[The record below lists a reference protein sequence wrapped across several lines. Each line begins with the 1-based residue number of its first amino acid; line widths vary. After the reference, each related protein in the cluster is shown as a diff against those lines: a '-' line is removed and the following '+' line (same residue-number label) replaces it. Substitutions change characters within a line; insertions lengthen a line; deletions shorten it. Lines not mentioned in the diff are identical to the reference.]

1 MNKTIQLN
9 DSGVLFNREEHTY
22 ELNGKFLS
30 GITEMLQ
37 RQLFPD
43 EFDGVPEEAIQQ
55 AARYGTEVH
64 ESIEQFDSFWTNDG
78 TQEVADYIDICT
90 TNGLIHERSEY
101 TVTDGMNWA
110 SNIDKVFRK
119 SDAVFDIAD
128 VKTYGTMTPEKQ
140 EKARWQL
147 SIYAYL
153 FETLNPN
160 ATVGKLYIIHLRN
173 QLSIYAYLFETL
185 NPNAT
190 VGKLYIIHLRNK
202 LKKDGTT
209 DHIANLIEVDRIP
222 SEVCKKLLDTDLAG
236 EIFENPYDIP
246 ADIAEQ
252 EDEIRHL
259 IQTKKE
265 VEERLNELKSEILSR
280 MEETQARS
288 WNTETMKLTRKLPS
302 TRYSFDLNRFKSN
315 HPEFNYDDYMK
326 KSTVGSS
333 LLITV

>member
-55 AARYGTEVH
+55 AALYGTEVH

-90 TNGLIHERSEY
+90 SNGLIHERSEY

-119 SDAVFDIAD
+119 SETVFDLAD
-128 VKTYGTMTPEKQ
+128 LKTYGTMTPEKQ
-140 EKARWQL
+140 EKARW
-147 SIYAYL
+147 
-153 FETLNPN
+153 
-160 ATVGKLYIIHLRN
+160 

-222 SEVCKKLLDTDLAG
+222 SEVCKELLDTDLAG

-252 EDEIRHL
+252 EEEIRHL

-280 MEETQARS
+280 MEETQVRS

-302 TRYSFDLNRFKSN
+302 ARYSFDLNRFKSD

>member
-55 AARYGTEVH
+55 AALYGTEVH

-119 SDAVFDIAD
+119 SETVFDLAD

-173 QLSIYAYLFETL
+173 
-185 NPNAT
+185 
-190 VGKLYIIHLRNK
+190 K
-202 LKKDGTT
+202 LKKDGAT

-222 SEVCKKLLDTDLAG
+222 SEVCKELLDTDLAG

-246 ADIAEQ
+246 ADIAEREQ
-252 EDEIRHL
+252 EIRTL
-259 IQTKKE
+259 MLQKKE
-265 VEERLNELKSEILSR
+265 AEERLNELKSEILSR
-280 MEETQARS
+280 MEETQVRS

-302 TRYSFDLNRFKSN
+302 TRYSFDLNRFKSD